1 VTRLSTVLPIAI
13 TLLALTS
20 VSLAARPT
28 KRLTD
33 EARGELLY
41 DRHCI
46 QCHGENAAGDGPLTP
61 TLVVEVPD
69 LRTVVSD
76 ATRADHVRV
85 VLDGR
90 RSMPSFR
97 NAFDRFDA
105 ERVMRHMERIAEPGY
120 IRPAPAPAA
129 PAPRPGPPAVRSVD
143 AKTGPPPE
151 AGDGSDAPAE
161 ERAE

>member
-1 VTRLSTVLPIAI
+1 MTRLAPALLITLP
-13 TLLALTS
+13 LLALAS
-20 VSLAARPT
+20 ASMAGRPT

-46 QCHGENAAGDGPLTP
+46 QCHGEHAAGDGPLTP
-61 TLVVEVPD
+61 TLVAKVPD
-69 LRTVVSD
+69 LRPDLTE
-76 ATRADHVRV
+76 ATREAHVRV

-105 ERVMRHMERIAEPGY
+105 ERVMRHMERIAQPGY
-120 IRPAPAPAA
+120 TRPEASAPTESPAPGLPPKVLEGADEAD
-129 PAPRPGPPAVRSVD
+129 GPD
-143 AKTGPPPE
+143 A
-151 AGDGSDAPAE
+151 SDAE
-161 ERAE
+161 QGE